1 MSFPATLDDMFHHAV
16 SDFFDPAN
24 PLGAVTYGVVF
35 LFLAV
40 FAGRVVKILA
50 RHGENHLSDLT
61 ALRFTT
67 QLLRMLIYLIAFIIY
82 SRMIPA
88 LKELGTTLLTGV
100 SVAGVVIGIAAQSTL
115 SNLVAGF
122 SLVMYRPFHV
132 GDEVQLTTPKGL
144 TTGTVK
150 SLSLGYTLLHDNK
163 DDQEIIVP
171 NSVMSSNVVILTK
184 ARGAKAAGTGIIQAV
199 GQDKAASTQGR

>member
-1 MSFPATLDDMFHHAV
+1 MLQQTLADI
-16 SDFFDPAN
+16 FDPASL
-24 PLGAVTYGVVF
+24 LGAVTYGLIFVV
-35 LFLAV
+35 LAL
-40 FAGRVVKILA
+40 FAGRGVRVLA
-50 RHGENHLSDLT
+50 RHGESHLSDLT
-61 ALRFTT
+61 ALRFVT
-67 QLLRMLIYLIAFIIY
+67 QLLRLLIYLLAFIIY
-82 SRMIPA
+82 TRLVPA
-88 LKELGTTLLTGV
+88 LHELGTTLLTGV
-100 SVAGVVIGIAAQSTL
+100 SVLGVVIGIAAQSTL
-115 SNLVAGF
+115 GNLVAGF

-184 ARGAKAAGTGIIQAV
+184 TRGTKPSVGSGIIQAV
-199 GQDKAASTQGR
+199 GQDKAASTHGR

>member
-1 MSFPATLDDMFHHAV
+1 MLQQTLADI
-16 SDFFDPAN
+16 FDPASL
-24 PLGAVTYGVVF
+24 LGAVTYGLIFVV
-35 LFLAV
+35 LALS
-40 FAGRVVKILA
+40 AGRGVRVLA
-50 RHGENHLSDLT
+50 RHGESHLSDLT
-61 ALRFTT
+61 ALRFVT
-67 QLLRMLIYLIAFIIY
+67 QLLRLLIYLLAFIIY
-82 SRMIPA
+82 TRLVPA
-88 LKELGTTLLTGV
+88 LHELGTTLLTGV
-100 SVAGVVIGIAAQSTL
+100 SVMGVVIGIAAQSTL
-115 SNLVAGF
+115 GNLVAGF

-184 ARGAKAAGTGIIQAV
+184 TRGTKPSVGSGIIQAV
-199 GQDKAASTQGR
+199 GQDKAASTHGR

>member
-1 MSFPATLDDMFHHAV
+1 MFHHAI

-24 PLGAVTYGVVF
+24 PLGAVTYAILF
-35 LFLAV
+35 FFLAL
-40 FAGRVVKILA
+40 FAGRVVKVLA
-50 RHGENHLSDLT
+50 RHSQSHLSDLT

-67 QLLRMLIYLIAFIIY
+67 QLLRMVIYLIAFIIY

-122 SLVMYRPFHV
+122 SLVLYRPFHV

-144 TTGTVK
+144 TSGTVTN
-150 SLSLGYTLLHDNK
+150 LSLGYTMLHDK
-163 DDQEIIVP
+163 DGEEIIVP
-171 NSVMSSNVVILTK
+171 NSVMSANVVILTR
-184 ARGAKAAGTGIIQAV
+184 ARGAKMAGSRIIQAV
-199 GQDKAASTQGR
+199 DRDQAQGGGPGAKAGG

>member
-1 MSFPATLDDMFHHAV
+1 MFHHAV

>member
-1 MSFPATLDDMFHHAV
+1 MLQQTLADI
-16 SDFFDPAN
+16 FDPASL
-24 PLGAVTYGVVF
+24 LGAVTYGLIFVV
-35 LFLAV
+35 LAL
-40 FAGRVVKILA
+40 FAGRGVRVLA
-50 RHGENHLSDLT
+50 RHGESHLSDLT
-61 ALRFTT
+61 ALRFVT
-67 QLLRMLIYLIAFIIY
+67 QLLRLLIYLLAFIIY
-82 SRMIPA
+82 TRLVPA
-88 LKELGTTLLTGV
+88 LHELGTTLLTGV
-100 SVAGVVIGIAAQSTL
+100 SVMGVVIGIAAQSTL
-115 SNLVAGF
+115 GNLVAGF

-184 ARGAKAAGTGIIQAV
+184 TRGTKPSVGSGIIQAV
-199 GQDKAASTQGR
+199 GQDKAASTHGR

>member
-1 MSFPATLDDMFHHAV
+1 MFHHAI

-24 PLGAVTYGVVF
+24 PLGAVTYAVMF
-35 LFLAV
+35 LILAI
-40 FAGRVVKILA
+40 FAGRVVNILA
-50 RHGENHLSDLT
+50 RHSQSHLSDLT

-67 QLLRMLIYLIAFIIY
+67 QLLRMLIYLVAFIIY
-82 SRMIPA
+82 SRMVPA

-144 TTGTVK
+144 TTGTVTN
-150 SLSLGYTLLHDNK
+150 LSLGYTMLHDK
-163 DDQEIIVP
+163 DGQEIIVP
-171 NSVMSSNVVILTK
+171 NSVMSANVMILTRMRGTK
-184 ARGAKAAGTGIIQAV
+184 AAGSRIIQTVERDQAQDQAGQPGAKA
-199 GQDKAASTQGR
+199 R

>member
-1 MSFPATLDDMFHHAV
+1 MFHHAI
-16 SDFFDPAN
+16 SDFFDPAD
-24 PLGAVTYGVVF
+24 PLGAVTYGVIF
-35 LFLAV
+35 LFLAI
-40 FAGRVVKILA
+40 FTGRVVNILA
-50 RHGENHLSDLT
+50 RHSQSHLSDLT

-67 QLLRMLIYLIAFIIY
+67 QLLRMLIYLVAFIIY

-150 SLSLGYTLLHDNK
+150 SLSLGYTILHDNK

-171 NSVMSSNVVILTK
+171 NSVMSSNVMILTP
-184 ARGAKAAGTGIIQAV
+184 ARGMKSAGSPIIQSVQRDQADV
-199 GQDKAASTQGR
+199 RSGTKAG